1 MMEEGGGKSEG
12 GRRGGKWE
20 EGGCRRTVF
29 ISDLALS
36 WTTTFVEQTGNV
48 HRCYLW
54 PREGWQSAPN
64 LAVRIQNRRTLG
76 AKRRVLMFCSYLP
89 TKDLLEEQVK
99 A

>member
-1 MMEEGGGKSEG
+1 MMEEGGGEG
-12 GRRGGKWE
+12 SGRREDDGDLVLLVNSP
-20 EGGCRRTVF
+20 CRGQQLLWNNR
-29 ISDLALS
+29 
-36 WTTTFVEQTGNV
+36 ENV

-54 PREGWQSAPN
+54 PREGGQSAPN

-76 AKRRVLMFCSYLP
+76 AKRRALIFCSYLP